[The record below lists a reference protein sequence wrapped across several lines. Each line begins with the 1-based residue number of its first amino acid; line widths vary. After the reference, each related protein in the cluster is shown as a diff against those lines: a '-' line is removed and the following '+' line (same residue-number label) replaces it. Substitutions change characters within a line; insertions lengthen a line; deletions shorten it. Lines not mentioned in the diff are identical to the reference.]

1 MFFFLTIRTSTWLS
15 ILSEDAQSKNLREQL
30 TEVSRNERNGLLMFQ
45 MGIVL
50 VFGGVIIN
58 VLSNN
63 IVATISGIFF
73 VIIGTL
79 STAIGFFVT
88 VHYAHQ
94 YNNLLKE
101 LDKLA

>member
-1 MFFFLTIRTSTWLS
+1 
-15 ILSEDAQSKNLREQL
+15 LSEDVQSKNLRELL
-30 TEVSRNERNGLLMFQ
+30 TDVSRNERNGLLIFQ

-50 VFGGVIIN
+50 VFGGIIIN

-63 IVATISGIFF
+63 IVATVSGLFF
-73 VIIGTL
+73 VIVGTL
-79 STAIGFFVT
+79 STAIGFYVT
-88 VHYAHQ
+88 VHYARQ